1 MPDLATS
8 GTISNPVAATVARRL
23 KIGISIWSF
32 TPNTGGLQAHAQLLC
47 CYLQKRG
54 HDVTVI
60 TRSTSRVPQNGDYL
74 FFNEPQGPVQVAGI
88 PVSPLRISKMW
99 NPVLWVILKCAARKT
114 TLPMASRLYE
124 TVSARPAREAFYGYD
139 IIHHIGHATAL
150 MGVASARAAKF
161 HGIPF
166 LVQPTAHPFHFGDT
180 SLDLHLYRRAE
191 RLLVHTQ
198 YEQDYF
204 REKGITGPIDVVG
217 NGIEDRSDGQAE
229 RFLAKHGIK
238 GPMILYV
245 GRKSADKGYPLMIE
259 AFKQL
264 RSKISGADLVCMGPA
279 DANAAIESVPG
290 VVELNFVSEDEKHD
304 ALAAC
309 TCLCVPSVGESFGL
323 VYMEAGRYR
332 KPVIGRDL
340 PVLQELLGTDG
351 AMLLGRRDDSRN
363 TAELSA
369 DELASGILELLN
381 NPELRRRMGEE
392 CHRRS
397 EKFLW
402 PQIVER
408 FEASY
413 YLAIDKHKSGKT
425 SEHVAQEGELLENH
439 SSSN

>member
-1 MPDLATS
+1 MALSESCRVVLAET
-8 GTISNPVAATVARRL
+8 RKL
-23 KIGISIWSF
+23 KIGISVWSF
-32 TPNTGGLQAHAQLLC
+32 APNTGGLQAHAQLLC
-47 CYLQKRG
+47 RYLQKRG

-74 FFNEPQGPVQVAGI
+74 FFNEPPGTVDVAGI
-88 PVSPLRISKMW
+88 SVALLRISRKW
-99 NPVLWVILKCAARKT
+99 NPVLWLILKAAARKP
-114 TLPMASRLYE
+114 TLPMAARLYE
-124 TVSARPAREAFYGYD
+124 TVSSLPAREVFTGFD
-139 IIHHIGHATAL
+139 LIHHIGHATAL
-150 MGVASARAAKF
+150 MGLASARAAKF

-166 LVQPTAHPFHFGDT
+166 LVQPTAHPLHFGDT
-180 SLDLHLYRRAE
+180 RLDLNLYRMAN
-191 RLLVHTQ
+191 RLLVHTR

-204 REKGITGPIDVVG
+204 RGKGIACPMDVVG
-217 NGIEDRSDGQAE
+217 NGIEDRSDGQAA

-238 GPMILYV
+238 GQMILYI
-245 GRKSADKGYPLMIE
+245 GRKSADKGYPLVIE

-264 RSKISGADLVCMGPA
+264 RSKISGAALVCMGPA
-279 DANAAIESVPG
+279 DPNTAIEIVPG
-290 VVELNFVSEDEKHD
+290 VVELDFVSEDEKHD

-332 KPVIGRDL
+332 KPVIGRNL

-381 NPELRRRMGEE
+381 NPDLCRRMGEE
-392 CHRRS
+392 CHRQS
-397 EKFLW
+397 ERFLW

-413 YLAIDKHKSGKT
+413 YLAIDKNKAGKT
-425 SEHVAQEGELLENH
+425 SKETLI
-439 SSSN
+439 